1 MTKTRAAKAAKT
13 TGRGLGFLLSA
24 VAEAAVANSEEARRQ
39 EEIQKH
45 VDALKALK
53 PNHRVVFIEKD

>member
-1 MTKTRAAKAAKT
+1 MTKTRAKNAAKNA
-13 TGRGLGFLLSA
+13 GRGLGFLLTA
-24 VAEAAVANSEEARRQ
+24 VAEAAVINSEEARRQ
-39 EEIQKH
+39 EEIQSH